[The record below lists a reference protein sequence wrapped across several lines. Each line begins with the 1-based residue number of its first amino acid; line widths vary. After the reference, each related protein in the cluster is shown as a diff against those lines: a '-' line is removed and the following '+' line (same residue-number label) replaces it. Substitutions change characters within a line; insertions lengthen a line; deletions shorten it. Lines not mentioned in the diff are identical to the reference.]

1 MIFSAYNAV
10 IRLNTYLFY
19 AFEGAI
25 ILTQRKMFG
34 RYARPNAATLLLR
47 VTCAVFAGVLL
58 AITIN
63 VFKLETILAL
73 AVSSTPI
80 LALIIYLS
88 SKVHLKKND
97 IDKVS
102 DFQQKSLAIRII
114 LLTYIIVFN
123 YLLPIAVL
131 IAALIDYTTK

>member
-1 MIFSAYNAV
+1 M
-10 IRLNTYLFY
+10 IRLTNNIFY
-19 AFEGAI
+19 TFEGAI

-34 RYARPNAATLLLR
+34 KYARYSATTPLLR
-47 VTCAVFAGVLL
+47 ATCAVFAGVLL

-63 VFKLETILAL
+63 VFKLDTILAL

-80 LALIIYLS
+80 LALIIYFS
-88 SKVHLKKND
+88 SKVHSKKND

-102 DFQQKSLAIRII
+102 DFQQKPLAIRII

-123 YLLPIAVL
+123 YLLPLTIM
-131 IAALIDYTTK
+131 IAALIEYTTK